1 MSLRNSALV
10 RRSIPAHTGGMNTG
24 SVMIESPTVIV
35 LTDPGLNA
43 GARGT
48 DQALSHYSVLDTALR
63 RVLSSRMPR
72 VLVTTP
78 DLAHAAS
85 ALLPGQDIIALS
97 PPSPSQTHS
106 DWLACCVA
114 TAVLQRPS
122 TTGWLLLPSDMPML
136 EVRTLHAVADGLR
149 EAPIAY
155 PCHRHLRG
163 HPVGLSSELHADLI
177 RVRGDHDLRRITARY
192 PSIDID
198 VDDAGVLM
206 TLDAHSGLNQFRAQ
220 MSGPYAQ
227 GPQSRPF

>member
-1 MSLRNSALV
+1 
-10 RRSIPAHTGGMNTG
+10 MNTG
-24 SVMIESPTVIV
+24 SVMTESPTVII
-35 LTDPGLNA
+35 LTDPGLSVAAN
-43 GARGT
+43 GT
-48 DQALSHYSVLDTALR
+48 SQALAHYSVLDTALR
-63 RVLSSRMPR
+63 RVLSSRLPR

-78 DLAHAAS
+78 ELAHAAS
-85 ALLPGQDIIALS
+85 ALLPGQDIISMPAPL
-97 PPSPSQTHS
+97 PIQTHS

-122 TTGWLLLPSDMPML
+122 TAGWLLLPSDMPML
-136 EVRTLHAVADGLR
+136 DVRTLHAVADGLR
-149 EAPIAY
+149 DAPIVY

-163 HPVGLSSELHADLI
+163 HPVGLSTELHADLI
-177 RVRGDHDLRRITARY
+177 RVRSDHDLRRITARY

-220 MSGPYAQ
+220 MAGPYAQ